1 VRNCDRPT
9 KLLKNMETYYQ
20 IATKK
25 HQALLPQSSPW
36 FVHYK
41 HFDTYDLA
49 VEYAANRKEFRV
61 LKVEVI
67 LEK

>member
-1 VRNCDRPT
+1 
-9 KLLKNMETYYQ
+9 METYYQ